1 MPIFS
6 GVIASQISGR
16 LWSGPQGAYD
26 ALASVTLA
34 SAVSS
39 VTFSGI
45 PTGYKHLQ
53 IRTINKVES
62 GTPDLWMRFNNDEGT
77 NYKFHILRGSGSGP
91 ATAESYIAASIT
103 NPVSTYFQTSI
114 IDIVDYNST
123 SKLKTSKIF
132 VGRDNNGV
140 GEVGIWS
147 HLWTATPQAI
157 TSITFIPS
165 AAVNISASSTFALY
179 GVK

>member
-1 MPIFS
+1 MPLFS

-16 LWSGPQGAYD
+16 LWSGPQGAFD

-34 SAVSS
+34 SSAAS

-53 IRTINKVES
+53 VRTINKVDS
-62 GTPDLWMRFNNDEGT
+62 GTPDLWMRFNGDEGT
-77 NYKFHILRGSGSGP
+77 NYRFHILRGSGSGSV
-91 ATAESYIAASIT
+91 TAEAYVAPSIT
-103 NPVSTYFQTSI
+103 NPVSNYFQTSI

-165 AAVNISASSTFALY
+165 SSIISASSTFALY

>member
-1 MPIFS
+1 MPLLS

-16 LWSGPQGAYD
+16 LWSGPQGAYE
-26 ALASVTLA
+26 ALNSVTLSS
-34 SAVSS
+34 SAAS

-53 IRTINKVES
+53 IRTINKVDA

-77 NYKFHILRGSGSGP
+77 NYKFHILRGAGSGSV
-91 ATAESYIAASIT
+91 TAEAYTAASIT

-114 IDIVDYNST
+114 IDILDYNST
-123 SKLKTSKIF
+123 SKLKNSKIF
-132 VGRDNNGV
+132 VGRDNNGG

-157 TSITFIPS
+157 TSITFIPNT
-165 AAVNISASSTFALY
+165 AVNISASSTFALY
-179 GVK
+179 GVR

>member
-1 MPIFS
+1 MPLLS

-16 LWSGPQGAYD
+16 LWSGPQGAFD
-26 ALASVTLA
+26 ALATVTLA
-34 SAVSS
+34 SSAAS

-53 IRTINKVES
+53 VRTINKVDS
-62 GTPDLWMRFNNDEGT
+62 GTPDMLMRFNGDT
-77 NYKFHILRGSGSGP
+77 ASNYKFHILRGNGGGSV
-91 ATAESYIAASIT
+91 TAESYTNASVA
-103 NPVSTYFQTSI
+103 NPVDNYFQTSV

-123 SKLKTSKIF
+123 SNLKTSKIF
-132 VGRDNNGV
+132 VGRENNGV

-147 HLWTATPQAI
+147 HLWAATPQAI
-157 TSITFIPS
+157 TSITFIPTAS
-165 AAVNISASSTFALY
+165 NISTSSTFALY